1 MSPKVVILGN
11 HACMDLWE
19 ARRAPLTPANLPPT
33 TQASPGNPLRLSAAG
48 GSLPGCRTHP
58 QPSRWTCRPAGS
70 RRTQGRWR
78 PGRIWILLDPAG
90 RLRSTQ
96 AAKGEPGRPA
106 SEPPA
111 AATPKGLPGD
121 ARVAMG
127 WFAGVRGSCGS
138 RRDHE
143 ILNPLAPRC
152 YSSSPL
158 APRC

>member
-1 MSPKVVILGN
+1 M
-11 HACMDLWE
+11 
-19 ARRAPLTPANLPPT
+19 
-33 TQASPGNPLRLSAAG
+33 G
-48 GSLPGCRTHP
+48 GC
-58 QPSRWTCRPAGS
+58 
-70 RRTQGRWR
+70 WR

-127 WFAGVRGSCGS
+127 WFAGVRGAVGAAEITRSVIYPKLQLLDSLKKTKLYINIYMYYTVWRS
-138 RRDHE
+138 RE
-143 ILNPLAPRC
+143 
-152 YSSSPL
+152 
-158 APRC
+158 

>member
-1 MSPKVVILGN
+1 
-11 HACMDLWE
+11 MDLWE
-19 ARRAPLTPANLPPT
+19 ARRAPLTPANLPPRPPRHHPAT
-33 TQASPGNPLRLSAAG
+33 LCGCRRPEDRCRA
-48 GSLPGCRTHP
+48 CRTHP

-70 RRTQGRWR
+70 RRIQGRWR

-90 RLRSTQ
+90 RPRSIQ
-96 AAKGEPGRPA
+96 AAKGEHGRPA
-106 SEPPA
+106 SEPPD

-143 ILNPLAPRC
+143 IRNLPKITTFGLIKKKQNYIELSDARRPK
-152 YSSSPL
+152 
-158 APRC
+158 